1 MNTSLI
7 ILIVISTCATLLT
20 VVTINKYVR
29 VGKNTLSNTDNNNKK
44 RKVSIDFERILSSIT
59 KNRVTSNSDLKDIY
73 SNVSDN
79 TMSYLNFLK
88 SLNAQFMLSIE
99 YYGDNN
105 IQKIKNIL
113 STAISEEQYKEHF
126 ESISADD
133 KLSMEAIV
141 KYAEE
146 KDIDKVIKPE
156 LDKLAISLN
165 NNQKR
170 INEESIR
177 NKLSIYVSIGSL
189 IITVISLIFSVVR
202 DNLT

>member
-7 ILIVISTCATLLT
+7 ILIAISVCATVLT
-20 VVTINKYVR
+20 VVTINKYVS

-44 RKVSIDFERILSSIT
+44 RKASINFERIISSIT
-59 KNRVTSNSDLKDIY
+59 NDRVTSNSDLKDIY
-73 SNVSDN
+73 FDVSDN

-88 SLNAQFMLSIE
+88 SLNAQFMLSID
-99 YYGDNN
+99 YYSDSR
-105 IQKIKNIL
+105 KEKFKNLL

-133 KLSMEAIV
+133 KLSLEAIV
-141 KYAEE
+141 KCAEE
-146 KDIDKVIKPE
+146 KDIDKIIKPE

-170 INEESIR
+170 INEESKR
-177 NKLSIYVSIGSL
+177 NLLSIYVSIGSL
-189 IITVISLIFSVVR
+189 VITVMSLLYSVFFPH
-202 DNLT
+202 